1 MPLGPFD
8 LSGGPFLILYTG
20 LLLLALTAA
29 IGLPFWLRP
38 EGRAHRVTHP
48 DQLAY
53 LAGGRTRFLDALVT
67 RLLTAGLLAIS
78 PRRKLAAQ
86 GPGGGHSPAEI
97 AILRLPGEFGW
108 AEIERTARDYAEPV
122 ERALVRDGLLMDAGE
137 ALRLRLWQTL
147 PLLAALLFGAIKWEV
162 GTMRD
167 KPVGILTF
175 LLLLTLA
182 AAVIRFLVLDRRT
195 QAGIRALGQAQ
206 ADADRLRRAPLPEEM
221 GLAVAL
227 YGTAILAG
235 SYWSDYHALR
245 RASGSDGGSSSDSG
259 SGDGGGGGGC
269 GGCGGG
275 GD

>member
-8 LSGGPFLILYTG
+8 LSGGPFLILYSG

-38 EGRAHRVTHP
+38 EGRERRVTDP

-67 RLLTAGLLAIS
+67 RLLTAGRLAVS
-78 PRRKLAAQ
+78 PSRKLSAQ
-86 GPGGGHSPAEI
+86 GQGGGHSPAET

-108 AEIERTARDYAEPV
+108 AEIERTASDYADPV
-122 ERALVRDGLLMDAGE
+122 ERALARDGLLMDAGE
-137 ALRLRLWQTL
+137 ALRLRFWQTL
-147 PLLAALLFGAIKWEV
+147 PLLAALLFGAIKWDI

-175 LLLLTLA
+175 LLLLTLV
-182 AAVIRFLVLDRRT
+182 AAVIRFFALDRRT
-195 QAGIRALGQAQ
+195 QAGIKALDRAQ
-206 ADADRLRRAPLPEEM
+206 ADSGRLRRAPLTEEM

-227 YGTAILAG
+227 YGTAVLAG
-235 SYWSDYHALR
+235 STWSDYHALR
-245 RASGSDGGSSSDSG
+245 RASGSDGGGSSDSG
-259 SGDGGGGGGC
+259 SGDGGGGC

-275 GD
+275 D

>member
-29 IGLPFWLRP
+29 IGLPYWLRP
-38 EGRAHRVTHP
+38 EGRARDITDP

-67 RLLTAGLLAIS
+67 RLLTAGELTIS
-78 PRRKLAAQ
+78 PRHKLAAQ
-86 GPGGGHSPAEI
+86 GQGGGHSPAEI
-97 AILRLPGEFGW
+97 ALLRLPGEFGW
-108 AEIERTARDYAEPV
+108 AEIERTAGDYADPV
-122 ERALVRDGLLMDAGE
+122 QRALVRDGLLMDAGE

-147 PLLAALLFGAIKWEV
+147 PLLAALLFGAIKWEI

-175 LLLLTLA
+175 LLLLTLV
-182 AAVIRFLVLDRRT
+182 AAVIRLFVLDRRT
-195 QAGIRALGQAQ
+195 QAGINALDRAQ
-206 ADADRLRRAPLPEEM
+206 ADSGRLRRAPLPAEM

-227 YGTAILAG
+227 YGTAVLAG

-245 RASGSDGGSSSDSG
+245 RASGSDSGTSSSSDSG
-259 SGDGGGGGGC
+259 SGDGGGGGC

-275 GD
+275 D